1 MSEIEFKEKIKSE
14 CLEWAD
20 KNLSMLDSTFTFRE
34 HQLEAIVSIIY
45 NILNYDE
52 KVRYNNTD
60 MFSEVKRHQCIE
72 APTGSGK
79 SIMLIVAASVLAE
92 YYNKDSY
99 ILCSD
104 LSLFKQYEDF
114 IIKMNLRQIGYIKG
128 QTGNYKCDLANCE
141 YRNAPCKIKKVSYHT
156 LFNDTIARGIGFPCA
171 KKCEYIIA
179 RKRAYNAHVIITT
192 YQNYLYSVATKEG
205 QNNKALKN
213 THEILFCDECHN
225 IPNIVQGKFT
235 PTVSYDLLKHIEH
248 TYNFIINNKD
258 IEFKDYK
265 GEITTF
271 AILYKCNVC
280 STNVVHNLKRKTIR
294 HTKKVVNEYK
304 KLIDYIIDYKINK
317 NNKNSYIHIYNKIVE
332 LEAELAFFYDI
343 SKNIQLYIKEQIEK
357 ELIPDY
363 NKWREYYDETNYWAN
378 YMCYLHDF
386 MTAIDETDFN
396 YIIKTPIEYKD
407 NIKDNNIINKGC
419 NLQCAREDV
428 IIQKHIFDTCNHIVM
443 TSATIGSKST
453 ICENFGTN
461 NIEFINIPS
470 TFDFN
475 NCPVYVN
482 PRNKLNYAN
491 KTKSL
496 PNILKQVEQILDGY
510 NSVHGIIQTGN
521 YEVMNYVIN
530 NIKEKYKKRLLYY
543 NNTTEKREILEIFK
557 NNTNSVLIGPSLF
570 EGIDLPDDLCRFIII
585 MKVPYPCLGDELVQ
599 RKIELFPTW
608 YNSQTS
614 NYIIQGIGRGVRNKT
629 DWSHTYILDGCFS
642 YLYNITKQQYSPEL
656 QKRIK
661 FI

>member
-1 MSEIEFKEKIKSE
+1 MNDLQLLKEKIKSK

-20 KNLSMLDSTFTFRE
+20 KNLSMIDSTFTFRE

-52 KVRYNNTD
+52 NIKDNENDSSNNI
-60 MFSEVKRHQCIE
+60 FNRIKRHQCIE

-79 SIMLIVAASVLAE
+79 SIMLIVAASVLSE

-114 IIKMNLRQIGYIKG
+114 INKMNLTHIGYIKG
-128 QTGNYKCDLANCE
+128 QTGNYHCDFSDCE
-141 YRNAPCKIKKVSYHT
+141 YRNAPCKIKKVSYNT
-156 LFNDTIARGIGFPCA
+156 LFNDITSRGVGFPCA
-171 KKCEYIIA
+171 KKCGYILD
-179 RKRAYNAHVIITT
+179 RKRASNAHVIITT

-205 QNNKALKN
+205 KRNNSLKN

-235 PTVSYDLLKHIEH
+235 PTVSYDLLKHIEQ
-248 TYNFIINNKD
+248 TYNFIINNKNVQ
-258 IEFKDYK
+258 FKDYI
-265 GEITTF
+265 GNNTTF
-271 AILYKCNVC
+271 AILY
-280 STNVVHNLKRKTIR
+280 NLKRKTTK
-294 HTKKVVNEYK
+294 HTEKVVKEYK

-317 NNKNSYIHIYNKIVE
+317 NNKKSYINIYNKIIE
-332 LEAELAFFYDI
+332 LEEQLSFFYNV
-343 SKNIQLYIKEQIEK
+343 SKNIQLYIKEQVEK

-363 NKWREYYDETNYWAN
+363 NKWREYYAETNYWSN

-407 NIKDNNIINKGC
+407 TNYNNTYKGC

-453 ICENFGTN
+453 ICENFGTT

-475 NCPVYVN
+475 NCPIYVN
-482 PRNKLNYAN
+482 PRNKLNYTN
-491 KTKSL
+491 KAKSL
-496 PNILKQVEQILDGY
+496 PNILRQVEQILDGY

-530 NIKEKYKKRLLYY
+530 NINEKYKKRLLYY
-543 NNTTEKREILEIFK
+543 NNTSEKREILETFK
-557 NNTNSVLIGPSLF
+557 NNSNSVLIGPSLF

-585 MKVPYPCLGDELVQ
+585 MKVPFPCLGDELVQ

-629 DWSHTYILDGCFS
+629 DWAHTYILDGCFS
-642 YLYNITKQQYSPEL
+642 YLYNITKRQYSSEL

>member
-1 MSEIEFKEKIKSE
+1 MSDIELKEKIKCE
-14 CLEWAD
+14 CLEWTD
-20 KNLSMLDSTFTFRE
+20 KNLSMLDSTFKFRE

-52 KVRYNNTD
+52 NDSSDNILNNI
-60 MFSEVKRHQCIE
+60 KRHQCIE

-79 SIMLIVAASVLAE
+79 SIILIVAASVLAE

-114 IIKMNLRQIGYIKG
+114 ILKMNLIQIGYIKG

-179 RKRAYNAHVIITT
+179 RKRARNAHVIITT

-258 IEFKDYK
+258 VKFKDYK

-271 AILYKCNVC
+271 AILYNIKN
-280 STNVVHNLKRKTIR
+280 KTIKY
-294 HTKKVVNEYK
+294 TNKVLKEYK
-304 KLIDYIIDYKINK
+304 KLIDYIIDYKIDK

-332 LEAELAFFYDI
+332 LEAELAFFYDA
-343 SKNIQLYIKEQIEK
+343 SKNIQLYIKEQVEK

-396 YIIKTPIEYKD
+396 YIIKTPIEYKND
-407 NIKDNNIINKGC
+407 IKDNNIINKGC

-475 NCPVYVN
+475 NCPIYVN
-482 PRNKLNYAN
+482 PRNKLNYSN
-491 KTKSL
+491 KAKSL
-496 PNILKQVEQILDGY
+496 PNILKQVEQILNGY

-530 NIKEKYKKRLLYY
+530 NINEKYKKRLLYY
-543 NNTTEKREILEIFK
+543 NNTSEKREILEKFK

-642 YLYNITKQQYSPEL
+642 YLYNITKQQYSQEL

>member
-1 MSEIEFKEKIKSE
+1 MFETNLKEKIKSE
-14 CLEWAD
+14 CLEWSN
-20 KNLSMLDSTFTFRE
+20 KNLTRVDSTFTFRE

-45 NILNYDE
+45 NILNYDD
-52 KVRYNNTD
+52 KVRYDNTD
-60 MFSEVKRHQCIE
+60 MFSKVKRHQCIE

-79 SIMLIVAASVLAE
+79 SIMLVTAASVLAE

-114 IIKMNLRQIGYIKG
+114 VLKMNIMHIGYIKG
-128 QTGNYKCDLANCE
+128 QTGNYKCDLEKCE
-141 YRNAPCKIKKVSYHT
+141 YRNAPCKIKKVSYNT
-156 LFNDTIARGIGFPCA
+156 LFNEMTARGAGFQCA
-171 KKCEYIIA
+171 KKCEYILA
-179 RKRAYNAHVIITT
+179 RKRAHKAHVIITT

-205 QNNKALKN
+205 QNNNALKN
-213 THEILFCDECHN
+213 AHEILFCDECHN

-248 TYNFIINNKD
+248 TLNFILDNKD
-258 IEFKDYK
+258 VEFKDYN

-271 AILYKCNVC
+271 ASIYNLNKKIIKYTFKYTNKILNG
-280 STNVVHNLKRKTIR
+280 
-294 HTKKVVNEYK
+294 YK
-304 KLIDYIIDYKINK
+304 KLIDYIIDYKIDKSNK
-317 NNKNSYIHIYNKIVE
+317 KSYINIYNKIVE
-332 LEAELAFFYDI
+332 LETELSFFYDA
-343 SKNIQLYIKEQIEK
+343 SKNIQLYIKEQVEK

-363 NKWREYYDETNYWAN
+363 NKWREYYAETNYWTN

-396 YIIKTPIEYKD
+396 YIIKTPIEY
-407 NIKDNNIINKGC
+407 NKGC

-491 KTKSL
+491 KEKSL
-496 PNILKQVEQILDGY
+496 PNILKQVEKILDGY

-543 NNTTEKREILEIFK
+543 NNTSEKREILEQYNK
-557 NNTNSVLIGPSLF
+557 TSNNVLIGPSLF
-570 EGIDLPDDLCRFIII
+570 EGIDLPDELCRFIII

-629 DWSHTYILDGCFS
+629 DWAHTYILDGCFS
-642 YLYNITKQQYSPEL
+642 YLYNITKQQYSSEL

>member
-1 MSEIEFKEKIKSE
+1 MSEIELKEKIKCE

-20 KNLSMLDSTFTFRE
+20 KNLSMLDSTFKFRE

-52 KVRYNNTD
+52 NDSSDNILNNI
-60 MFSEVKRHQCIE
+60 KRHQCIE

-114 IIKMNLRQIGYIKG
+114 ILKMNLIQIGYIKG

-205 QNNKALKN
+205 QNNKTLKN

-225 IPNIVQGKFT
+225 ISNIVQGKFT

-258 IEFKDYK
+258 VEFKDYK

-271 AILYKCNVC
+271 AILYK
-280 STNVVHNLKRKTIR
+280 LKNKTIKY
-294 HTKKVVNEYK
+294 TNKVLKEYK
-304 KLIDYIIDYKINK
+304 KLIDYIIDYKIDK

-332 LEAELAFFYDI
+332 LEAELAFFYDA
-343 SKNIQLYIKEQIEK
+343 SKNIQLYIKEQVEK

-363 NKWREYYDETNYWAN
+363 NKWREYYAETNYWAN

-407 NIKDNNIINKGC
+407 NIKDNIINKGC

-475 NCPVYVN
+475 NCPIYVN
-482 PRNKLNYAN
+482 PRNKLNYSN
-491 KTKSL
+491 KAKSL

-530 NIKEKYKKRLLYY
+530 NINEKYKKRLLYY
-543 NNTTEKREILEIFK
+543 NNTSEKREILEKFK

-629 DWSHTYILDGCFS
+629 DWAHTYILDGCFS
-642 YLYNITKQQYSPEL
+642 YLYNITKQQYSSEL

>member
-1 MSEIEFKEKIKSE
+1 MFEINLKEKIKSE

-20 KNLSMLDSTFTFRE
+20 KNLSMVDSTFTFRE

-45 NILNYDE
+45 NILNYDD
-52 KVRYNNTD
+52 KVRYDNTD
-60 MFSEVKRHQCIE
+60 MFNKIKRHQCIE

-114 IIKMNLRQIGYIKG
+114 VLKMNLMHIGYIKG

-141 YRNAPCKIKKVSYHT
+141 YRNAPCKIKKVSYNT
-156 LFNDTIARGIGFPCA
+156 LFNEMTARGAGFQCA
-171 KKCEYIIA
+171 KKCEYILA
-179 RKRAYNAHVIITT
+179 RKRAHKAHVIITT

-205 QNNKALKN
+205 QNNNALKN
-213 THEILFCDECHN
+213 AHEILFCDECHN
-225 IPNIVQGKFT
+225 MPNIVQGKFT

-271 AILYKCNVC
+271 AILY
-280 STNVVHNLKRKTIR
+280 NLKKKTAR

-304 KLIDYIIDYKINK
+304 KLIDYIIDYKIDK
-317 NNKNSYIHIYNKIVE
+317 NNKNSYINIYNKIIE
-332 LEAELAFFYDI
+332 LETQLAFFYDV
-343 SKNIQLYIKEQIEK
+343 SKNIQLYIKEQVEK

-363 NKWREYYDETNYWAN
+363 NKWREYYAETNYWAN

-407 NIKDNNIINKGC
+407 NIKDNILYNKGC

-475 NCPVYVN
+475 SCPVYVN

-491 KTKSL
+491 KEKSL
-496 PNILKQVEQILDGY
+496 PNILTQVEKILDGY

-543 NNTTEKREILEIFK
+543 NNTSEKREILEQYNK
-557 NNTNSVLIGPSLF
+557 TSNNVLIGASLF
-570 EGIDLPDDLCRFIII
+570 EGIDLPDELCRFIII

-629 DWSHTYILDGCFS
+629 DWAHTYILDGCFS
-642 YLYNITKQQYSPEL
+642 YLYNITKQQYSSEL

>member
-1 MSEIEFKEKIKSE
+1 MSEIELKEKIKCE

-20 KNLSMLDSTFTFRE
+20 KNLSMLDSTFKFRE

-52 KVRYNNTD
+52 NDSSDNILNNI
-60 MFSEVKRHQCIE
+60 KRHQCIE

-79 SIMLIVAASVLAE
+79 SIMLIVAASILAE

-114 IIKMNLRQIGYIKG
+114 ILKMNLIQIGYIKG

-179 RKRAYNAHVIITT
+179 RKRASNAHVIITT
-192 YQNYLYSVATKEG
+192 YQNYLYSVATEEG

-225 IPNIVQGKFT
+225 IPNIVQCKFT

-248 TYNFIINNKD
+248 TLNFILDNKD
-258 IEFKDYK
+258 VEFKDYK

-271 AILYKCNVC
+271 AILYK
-280 STNVVHNLKRKTIR
+280 LKNKTIKY
-294 HTKKVVNEYK
+294 TNKVLKEYK
-304 KLIDYIIDYKINK
+304 KLIDYIIDYKIDK
-317 NNKNSYIHIYNKIVE
+317 NNKNSYINIYNKIVE
-332 LEAELAFFYDI
+332 LEAELSFFYDV
-343 SKNIQLYIKEQIEK
+343 SKNIQLYIKEQVEK

-363 NKWREYYDETNYWAN
+363 NKWREYYAETNYWAN

-407 NIKDNNIINKGC
+407 NIKDNIINKGC

-428 IIQKHIFDTCNHIVM
+428 IIQKHIFDTCNHVVM

-475 NCPVYVN
+475 NCPIYVN
-482 PRNKLNYAN
+482 PRNKLNYSN
-491 KTKSL
+491 KAKSL
-496 PNILKQVEQILDGY
+496 PNILKQVEQILNGY

-543 NNTTEKREILEIFK
+543 NNTSEKREILEKFK

-629 DWSHTYILDGCFS
+629 DWAHTYILDGCFS
-642 YLYNITKQQYSPEL
+642 YLYNITKQQYSSEL

>member
-1 MSEIEFKEKIKSE
+1 MSEIELKEKIKCE
-14 CLEWAD
+14 CLEWVD
-20 KNLSMLDSTFTFRE
+20 KNLSMLDSTFKFRE

-52 KVRYNNTD
+52 NDSSDNILNNI
-60 MFSEVKRHQCIE
+60 KRHQCIE

-114 IIKMNLRQIGYIKG
+114 ILKMNLIQIGYIKG

-179 RKRAYNAHVIITT
+179 RKRASNAHVIITT

-225 IPNIVQGKFT
+225 ISNIVQGKFT

-248 TYNFIINNKD
+248 TLNFILDNKD
-258 IEFKDYK
+258 VEFKDYK

-271 AILYKCNVC
+271 AILYK
-280 STNVVHNLKRKTIR
+280 LKNKTIKY
-294 HTKKVVNEYK
+294 TNKVLNEYK
-304 KLIDYIIDYKINK
+304 KLIDYIIDYKIDK
-317 NNKNSYIHIYNKIVE
+317 NNKNSYINIYNKIVE
-332 LEAELAFFYDI
+332 LEAELAFFYDA
-343 SKNIQLYIKEQIEK
+343 SKNIQLYIKEQVEK

-363 NKWREYYDETNYWAN
+363 NKWREYYAETNYWAN

-407 NIKDNNIINKGC
+407 NIKDNIINKGC

-428 IIQKHIFDTCNHIVM
+428 IIQKHIFDTCNHVVM

-475 NCPVYVN
+475 NCPIYVN
-482 PRNKLNYAN
+482 PRNKLNYSN
-491 KTKSL
+491 KAKSL
-496 PNILKQVEQILDGY
+496 PNILKQVEQILNGY

-543 NNTTEKREILEIFK
+543 NNTSEKREILEKFK

-585 MKVPYPCLGDELVQ
+585 MKVPYPCLDDELVQ

-629 DWSHTYILDGCFS
+629 DWAHTYILDGCFS
-642 YLYNITKQQYSPEL
+642 YLYNITKQQYSSEL

>member
-1 MSEIEFKEKIKSE
+1 MSEIESKEKIKSE

-34 HQLEAIVSIIY
+34 HQLEAIISIIY

-52 KVRYNNTD
+52 NDSSDNI
-60 MFSEVKRHQCIE
+60 FNEVKRHQCIE

-79 SIMLIVAASVLAE
+79 SIMLITAASVLAE

-114 IIKMNLRQIGYIKG
+114 VLKMNLTHIGYIKG
-128 QTGNYKCDLANCE
+128 QTGNYKCDYADCE
-141 YRNAPCKIKKVSYHT
+141 YRNAPCKIKKVSYNT
-156 LFNDTIARGIGFPCA
+156 LFNDVMARGIGFPCA
-171 KKCEYIIA
+171 KKCKYILD
-179 RKRAYNAHVIITT
+179 RKRASKAHVIITT

-205 QNNKALKN
+205 QNNKSMKN
-213 THEILFCDECHN
+213 AHEILFCDECHN
-225 IPNIVQGKFT
+225 IPTIVQGKFT
-235 PTVSYDLLKHIEH
+235 PTISYDLLKHIEH
-248 TYNFIINNKD
+248 TLNFILDNKD
-258 IEFKDYK
+258 AEFIDYK
-265 GEITTF
+265 GQRTTF
-271 AILYKCNVC
+271 AILYK
-280 STNVVHNLKRKTIR
+280 LKNKTIKY
-294 HTKKVVNEYK
+294 TYKVLKEYK
-304 KLIDYIIDYKINK
+304 KLIDFIIDYKIDK
-317 NNKNSYIHIYNKIVE
+317 NNKNSYINIYNKIVE
-332 LEAELAFFYDI
+332 LETELSFFYDA
-343 SKNIQLYIKEQIEK
+343 SKNIQLYIKEQVEK

-407 NIKDNNIINKGC
+407 NDNNTYKGC

-470 TFDFN
+470 TFNFN
-475 NCPVYVN
+475 NCPIYVN
-482 PRNKLNYAN
+482 PRNKLNYSN
-491 KTKSL
+491 KAKSL

-530 NIKEKYKKRLLYY
+530 NIKEKYKKRLFYY
-543 NNTTEKREILEIFK
+543 NNTSEKREILEKFK
-557 NNTNSVLIGPSLF
+557 NNSNSVLIGPSLF

-629 DWSHTYILDGCFS
+629 DWAHTYILDGCFS
-642 YLYNITKQQYSPEL
+642 YLYNITKQQYSSEL

>member
-1 MSEIEFKEKIKSE
+1 MSEIELKEKIKCE

-20 KNLSMLDSTFTFRE
+20 KNLSMLDSTFKFRE

-52 KVRYNNTD
+52 NDSSDNILNNI
-60 MFSEVKRHQCIE
+60 KQHQCIE

-114 IIKMNLRQIGYIKG
+114 ILKMNLIQIGYIKG

-179 RKRAYNAHVIITT
+179 RKRAHNAHVIITT

-248 TYNFIINNKD
+248 TLNFIINNKD

-271 AILYKCNVC
+271 AILYK
-280 STNVVHNLKRKTIR
+280 LKNKTIKY
-294 HTKKVVNEYK
+294 TNKVLKEYK
-304 KLIDYIIDYKINK
+304 KLIDYIIDYKIDK

-332 LEAELAFFYDI
+332 LEAELAFFYDV
-343 SKNIQLYIKEQIEK
+343 SKNIQLYIKEQVEK

-396 YIIKTPIEYKD
+396 YIIKTPIEYKND
-407 NIKDNNIINKGC
+407 IKDNNIINKGC

-475 NCPVYVN
+475 NCPIYVN
-482 PRNKLNYAN
+482 PRNKLNYSN
-491 KTKSL
+491 KAKSL

-530 NIKEKYKKRLLYY
+530 NINEKYKKRLLYY
-543 NNTTEKREILEIFK
+543 NNTSEKREILEKFK

-629 DWSHTYILDGCFS
+629 DWAHTYILDGCFS
-642 YLYNITKQQYSPEL
+642 YLYNITKQQYSSEL

>member
-1 MSEIEFKEKIKSE
+1 MSEIELKEKIKCE

-20 KNLSMLDSTFTFRE
+20 KNLSMLNSTFKFRE

-52 KVRYNNTD
+52 NDSSDNILNNI
-60 MFSEVKRHQCIE
+60 KQHQCIE

-114 IIKMNLRQIGYIKG
+114 IIKMNLIQIGYIKG

-179 RKRAYNAHVIITT
+179 RKRAHNAHVIITT

-248 TYNFIINNKD
+248 TYSFIINNKD

-271 AILYKCNVC
+271 AILYK
-280 STNVVHNLKRKTIR
+280 LKNKTIKY
-294 HTKKVVNEYK
+294 TNKVLKEYK
-304 KLIDYIIDYKINK
+304 KLIDYIIDYKIDK

-332 LEAELAFFYDI
+332 LEAELAFFYDV
-343 SKNIQLYIKEQIEK
+343 SKNIQLYIKEQVEK

-396 YIIKTPIEYKD
+396 YIIKTPIEYKND
-407 NIKDNNIINKGC
+407 IKDNNIINKGC

-482 PRNKLNYAN
+482 PRNKLNYSN
-491 KTKSL
+491 KAKSL

-530 NIKEKYKKRLLYY
+530 NINEKYKKRLLYY
-543 NNTTEKREILEIFK
+543 NNTSEKREILEKFK
-557 NNTNSVLIGPSLF
+557 NNTNGVLIGPSLF

-629 DWSHTYILDGCFS
+629 DWAHTYILDGCFS
-642 YLYNITKQQYSPEL
+642 YLYNITKQQYSSEL

>member
-1 MSEIEFKEKIKSE
+1 MSEIELKEKIKCE

-20 KNLSMLDSTFTFRE
+20 KNLSMLDSTFKFRE
-34 HQLEAIVSIIY
+34 HQLEAIVYIIY

-52 KVRYNNTD
+52 NDSSDNILNNI
-60 MFSEVKRHQCIE
+60 KRHQCIE

-114 IIKMNLRQIGYIKG
+114 ILKMNLIQIGYIKG

-141 YRNAPCKIKKVSYHT
+141 YRNAPCKIKKVSYNT

-179 RKRAYNAHVIITT
+179 RKRAHNAHVIITT

-248 TYNFIINNKD
+248 TYSFIINNKD

-271 AILYKCNVC
+271 AILYK
-280 STNVVHNLKRKTIR
+280 LKNKTIKY
-294 HTKKVVNEYK
+294 TNKVLKEYK
-304 KLIDYIIDYKINK
+304 KLIDYIIDYKIDK

-332 LEAELAFFYDI
+332 LEAELAFFYDV
-343 SKNIQLYIKEQIEK
+343 SKNIQLYIKEQVEK

-396 YIIKTPIEYKD
+396 YIIKTPIEYKND
-407 NIKDNNIINKGC
+407 IKDNNIINKGC

-482 PRNKLNYAN
+482 PRNKLNYSN
-491 KTKSL
+491 KAKSL

-530 NIKEKYKKRLLYY
+530 NINEKYKKRLLYY
-543 NNTTEKREILEIFK
+543 NNTSEKREILEKFK

-629 DWSHTYILDGCFS
+629 DWAHTYILDGCFS
-642 YLYNITKQQYSPEL
+642 YLYNITKQQYSSEL